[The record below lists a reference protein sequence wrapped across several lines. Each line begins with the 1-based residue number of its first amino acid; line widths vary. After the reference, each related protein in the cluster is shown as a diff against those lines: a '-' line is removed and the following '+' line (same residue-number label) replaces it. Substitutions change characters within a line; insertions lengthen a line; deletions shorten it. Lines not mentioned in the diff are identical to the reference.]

1 MDAKKEPGKTTVIPP
16 IRVTPEEKARL
27 IRLAQAHAMSLS
39 EYIRQA
45 GLLREIT
52 SRTEIETT
60 LQLAKMNADQARL
73 GNMLK
78 LAIDSENEQEIERL
92 ISAVRR
98 TQQTICETLESIKL
112 R

>member
-1 MDAKKEPGKTTVIPP
+1 M
-16 IRVTPEEKARL
+16 RVTPEEKGQL
-27 IRLAQAHAMSLS
+27 KKLAQAHAMSLS
-39 EYIRQA
+39 EYMRQA

-60 LQLAKMNADQARL
+60 LELAKMNADQARL

-78 LAIDSENEQEIERL
+78 LAIDSENEQEIEGL
-92 ISAVRR
+92 IAEIRR
-98 TQQTICETLESIKL
+98 TQKTIRETLESIKL